1 MSDEGNTDGPQPGT
15 LGPLKQL
22 ILEDERLNGG
32 THIEISNRVI
42 ALIDGDQARELLLAL
57 MVSEV
62 TEEVVMDHYISTKQY
77 QIHEHCGGDDTDDE
91 DGDDEIGPAARTDVD
106 SGRTGEMRP
115 GETRRY
121 SIPDG
126 KGGYLREVEW
136 LEQEGLDP
144 TVGGSSG

>member
-1 MSDEGNTDGPQPGT
+1 MDEDDTGS
-15 LGPLKQL
+15 LEWLSRM
-22 ILEDERLNGG
+22 ILQTSSEL
-32 THIEISNRVI
+32 
-42 ALIDGDQARELLLAL
+42 GDQSSHYEIARQALDKVPPGYWEAILLSFLEP
-57 MVSEV
+57 MVID
-62 TEEVVMDHYISTKQY
+62 VVMSHHVHTREAYLHTDACVADND
-77 QIHEHCGGDDTDDE
+77 EDDE
-91 DGDDEIGPAARTDVD
+91 EIGPPPRTDVD